1 MDAVKKL
8 MNKLNIF
15 KSPELPEVTPQTA
28 EHPATAAVRRAIAD
42 QKKDDPLIGVKIGA
56 KEINHR
62 IIEVLG
68 KTDPKGVHVGSLLTI
83 LGSLAGYSCQM
94 LARINL
100 GVLAKENKV
109 TDVDLVHVVGTGD
122 EKKFFYGDS
131 INKPLA
137 EDKYSIWSMAAGA
150 AQHNGCKELPDIHEI
165 FKHVTSTIGSK
176 QFGIPR
182 VPDEQKAFD
191 TPADIV
197 LAFWPAMQPMLKE
210 FCDKPAEWPILF
222 AAAIQ
227 EAIDMSKNII
237 DPKIALIVVMESAI
251 PMSKID
257 LDAALNINKT

>member
-1 MDAVKKL
+1 MAIKNLIK
-8 MNKLNIF
+8 KLNIF
-15 KSPELPEVTPQTA
+15 KSPELPEVKFETVQ
-28 EHPATAAVRRAIAD
+28 HPATAAVHRAIAD
-42 QKKDDPLIGVKIGA
+42 RKKEDPLIGVKIGA

-62 IIEVLG
+62 IILALG
-68 KTDPKGVHVGSLLTI
+68 KTDPKGAHVGSLLTI

-94 LARINL
+94 VARINL
-100 GVLAKENKV
+100 GELAKENKV

-122 EKKFFYGDS
+122 EKKFFYGNS

-165 FKHVTSTIGSK
+165 FKYVTSTIGSE

-197 LAFWPAMQPMLKE
+197 LAFWPTMLPMLKE
-210 FCDKPAEWPILF
+210 FCDTPAEWPILF

-227 EAIDMSKNII
+227 ESIDMSKNII
-237 DPKIALIVVMESAI
+237 DPKIALTVVMECAI

-257 LDAALNINKT
+257 LDSALNINKY